1 MPKISATSSKGLFLT
16 YFIKIVISSIA
27 SVMLFNSIS
36 SAIILKLDLDLSVA
50 GYVSIAV
57 CLLSSIIISIISI
70 SGFKNNFLLLSVI
83 SVVPFAIF
91 VFINF
96 LVNKSNSIY
105 FIIKLALIF
114 AVAIIVALI
123 KSSRKRWINGYNKG

>member
-1 MPKISATSSKGLFLT
+1 MPKISATSSKGLFIT

-57 CLLSSIIISIISI
+57 CFLSSIIISIISI

-83 SVVPFAIF
+83 SVVPFAVF

-123 KSSRKRWINGYNKG
+123 KSSRKR

>member
-1 MPKISATSSKGLFLT
+1 MPKISATNSKGLFLT
-16 YFIKIVISSIA
+16 YFIKIVISSTA

-83 SVVPFAIF
+83 SVAPFSVF

-123 KSSRKRWINGYNKG
+123 KSSRKR

>member
-1 MPKISATSSKGLFLT
+1 MPKISATNSKGLFLT
-16 YFIKIVISSIA
+16 YFIKIAISSIA
-27 SVMLFNSIS
+27 SILLFNAIS
-36 SAIILKLDLDLSVA
+36 SAIVLKLDLDLSVA
-50 GYVSIAV
+50 GYISIAV
-57 CLLSSIIISIISI
+57 CLLSSIIISFVSI

-83 SVVPFAIF
+83 SVVPFAVF

-114 AVAIIVALI
+114 VSAIIIALI
-123 KSSRKRWINGYNKG
+123 KSSRKR

>member
-1 MPKISATSSKGLFLT
+1 MPKISATNSKGLFLT
-16 YFIKIVISSIA
+16 YFIKIAISSIV
-27 SVMLFNSIS
+27 SVLLFNLVS
-36 SAIILKLDLDLSVA
+36 SAIVLKLDLDLSVA
-50 GYVSIAV
+50 GYISIAV
-57 CLLSSIIISIISI
+57 CLLSSIIISFVSI

-83 SVVPFAIF
+83 SVVPFAVF

-114 AVAIIVALI
+114 VSAIIIALI
-123 KSSRKRWINGYNKG
+123 KSSRKR

>member
-1 MPKISATSSKGLFLT
+1 MPKISATNSKELFLT
-16 YFIKIVISSIA
+16 YFIKIAISSIV
-27 SVMLFNSIS
+27 SVLLFNLVS
-36 SAIILKLDLDLSVA
+36 SAIVLKLDLDLSVS
-50 GYVSIAV
+50 GYISIAV
-57 CLLSSIIISIISI
+57 CLLSSIIISFVSI

-83 SVVPFAIF
+83 SVVPFAVF

-114 AVAIIVALI
+114 VSAIIVALI
-123 KSSRKRWINGYNKG
+123 KSSRKR

>member
-1 MPKISATSSKGLFLT
+1 MTKISAKNSKELFLT
-16 YFIKIVISSIA
+16 YFIKIAISSIV
-27 SVMLFNSIS
+27 SVLLFNLVS
-36 SAIILKLDLDLSVA
+36 SAIVLKLDLDLSVA
-50 GYVSIAV
+50 GYISIAV
-57 CLLSSIIISIISI
+57 CLLSSIIISFVSI

-83 SVVPFAIF
+83 SVVPFAVF

-114 AVAIIVALI
+114 VSAIIIALI
-123 KSSRKRWINGYNKG
+123 KSSRKR

>member
-1 MPKISATSSKGLFLT
+1 MPKISATNSKGLFLT
-16 YFIKIVISSIA
+16 YFIKIAISSIA
-27 SVMLFNSIS
+27 SIVLFNAIS
-36 SAIILKLDLDLSVA
+36 SAIVLKLDLDLSVA
-50 GYVSIAV
+50 GYISIAV
-57 CLLSSIIISIISI
+57 CLLSSIIISFVSI

-83 SVVPFAIF
+83 SVVPFAVF

-114 AVAIIVALI
+114 VSAIIIALI
-123 KSSRKRWINGYNKG
+123 KSSRKR

>member
-57 CLLSSIIISIISI
+57 CLLSSLIISIISI

-83 SVVPFAIF
+83 SVVPFALF

-123 KSSRKRWINGYNKG
+123 KSSRKR

>member
-57 CLLSSIIISIISI
+57 CLLSSIIISITSI

-83 SVVPFAIF
+83 SVVPFAVF

-123 KSSRKRWINGYNKG
+123 KSSRKR

>member
-114 AVAIIVALI
+114 AVAIIVR
-123 KSSRKRWINGYNKG
+123 SEERV

>member
-50 GYVSIAV
+50 GYISIAV

-123 KSSRKRWINGYNKG
+123 KSSRKR

>member
-1 MPKISATSSKGLFLT
+1 MPKISATNSKGLFLT
-16 YFIKIVISSIA
+16 YFIKIAISSIA
-27 SVMLFNSIS
+27 SVLLFNLVS
-36 SAIILKLDLDLSVA
+36 SAIVLKLDFDLSVA
-50 GYVSIAV
+50 GYISIAV
-57 CLLSSIIISIISI
+57 CLLSSIIISFVSI

-83 SVVPFAIF
+83 SVVPFAVF

-114 AVAIIVALI
+114 VSAIIIALI
-123 KSSRKRWINGYNKG
+123 KSSRKR

>member
-1 MPKISATSSKGLFLT
+1 MPKISATSSKGLFIT

-57 CLLSSIIISIISI
+57 CLLSSIIISITSI

-83 SVVPFAIF
+83 SVVPFAVF

-123 KSSRKRWINGYNKG
+123 KSSRKR

>member
-1 MPKISATSSKGLFLT
+1 MPKISATNSKGLFLT
-16 YFIKIVISSIA
+16 YFIKIAISSIA
-27 SVMLFNSIS
+27 SVLLFNLVS
-36 SAIILKLDLDLSVA
+36 SAIVLKLDLDLSAA
-50 GYVSIAV
+50 GYISIAV
-57 CLLSSIIISIISI
+57 CLLSSIIISFVSI

-83 SVVPFAIF
+83 SVVPFAVF

-114 AVAIIVALI
+114 LSAIIIALI
-123 KSSRKRWINGYNKG
+123 KSSRKR

>member
-1 MPKISATSSKGLFLT
+1 MPKISATSSKGLFIT

-57 CLLSSIIISIISI
+57 CLLSSIIISITSI

-83 SVVPFAIF
+83 SVVPFALF

-123 KSSRKRWINGYNKG
+123 KSSRKR

>member
-27 SVMLFNSIS
+27 SIS

-57 CLLSSIIISIISI
+57 CLLSSIIISITSI

-83 SVVPFAIF
+83 SVVPFAVF

-123 KSSRKRWINGYNKG
+123 KSSRKR

>member
-83 SVVPFAIF
+83 SVVPFALF
-91 VFINF
+91 VFIIF

-123 KSSRKRWINGYNKG
+123 KSSRKR

>member
-1 MPKISATSSKGLFLT
+1 MPKISATNSKELFLT
-16 YFIKIVISSIA
+16 YFIKIAISSIV
-27 SVMLFNSIS
+27 SVLLFNMVS
-36 SAIILKLDLDLSVA
+36 SAIVLKLDLDLSVS
-50 GYVSIAV
+50 GYISIAV
-57 CLLSSIIISIISI
+57 CLLSSIIISFVSI

-83 SVVPFAIF
+83 SVVPFAVF

-114 AVAIIVALI
+114 VSAIIIALI
-123 KSSRKRWINGYNKG
+123 KSSRKR

>member
-27 SVMLFNSIS
+27 SVMLSNSIS

-83 SVVPFAIF
+83 SVVPFALF

>member
-1 MPKISATSSKGLFLT
+1 MPKISATNSKGLFLT
-16 YFIKIVISSIA
+16 YFIKIVISSTA

-83 SVVPFAIF
+83 SVVPFSVF

-123 KSSRKRWINGYNKG
+123 KSSRKR

>member
-1 MPKISATSSKGLFLT
+1 MPKISATNSKGLFLT
-16 YFIKIVISSIA
+16 YFIKIAISSIA
-27 SVMLFNSIS
+27 SILLFNAIS
-36 SAIILKLDLDLSVA
+36 SAIVLKLDLDLSVA
-50 GYVSIAV
+50 GYISIAV
-57 CLLSSIIISIISI
+57 CLLSAIIISFVSI

-83 SVVPFAIF
+83 SVVPFAVF

-114 AVAIIVALI
+114 VSAIIIALI
-123 KSSRKRWINGYNKG
+123 KSSRKR

>member
-1 MPKISATSSKGLFLT
+1 MPKISATNSKGLFLT
-16 YFIKIVISSIA
+16 YFIKIVISSTA

-83 SVVPFAIF
+83 SVVPFAVF

-105 FIIKLALIF
+105 FIIKFALIF

-123 KSSRKRWINGYNKG
+123 KSSRKR

>member
-1 MPKISATSSKGLFLT
+1 MPKISATSSKGLFIT

-57 CLLSSIIISIISI
+57 CLLSSIIISITSI

-123 KSSRKRWINGYNKG
+123 KSSRKR

>member
-1 MPKISATSSKGLFLT
+1 MPKISATNSKGLFLT

-83 SVVPFAIF
+83 SVVPFAVF

-123 KSSRKRWINGYNKG
+123 KSSRKR

>member
-1 MPKISATSSKGLFLT
+1 MPKISATNSKELFLT
-16 YFIKIVISSIA
+16 YFIKIAISSIV
-27 SVMLFNSIS
+27 SVLLFNLVS
-36 SAIILKLDLDLSVA
+36 SAIVLKLDFDLSVA
-50 GYVSIAV
+50 GYISIAV
-57 CLLSSIIISIISI
+57 CLLSSIIISFVSI

-83 SVVPFAIF
+83 SVVPFAVL

-114 AVAIIVALI
+114 ISAIIIALI
-123 KSSRKRWINGYNKG
+123 KSSRKR

>member
-1 MPKISATSSKGLFLT
+1 MFKSIIL
-16 YFIKIVISSIA
+16 IKIVISSIA

-83 SVVPFAIF
+83 SVVPFALF

-123 KSSRKRWINGYNKG
+123 KSSRKR

>member
-1 MPKISATSSKGLFLT
+1 MPKISATNSKGLFLT
-16 YFIKIVISSIA
+16 YFIKIAISSIA
-27 SVMLFNSIS
+27 SVLLFNLVF
-36 SAIILKLDLDLSVA
+36 SAIVLKLDLDLSVA
-50 GYVSIAV
+50 GYISIAV
-57 CLLSSIIISIISI
+57 CLLSAIIISFVSI

-83 SVVPFAIF
+83 SVVPFAVF

-114 AVAIIVALI
+114 VSAIIIALI
-123 KSSRKRWINGYNKG
+123 KSSRKR

>member
-1 MPKISATSSKGLFLT
+1 MPKISATNSKGLFLT
-16 YFIKIVISSIA
+16 YFIKITISSIV
-27 SVMLFNSIS
+27 SILLFNLVS
-36 SAIILKLDLDLSVA
+36 SAIVLKLDLDLSVA
-50 GYVSIAV
+50 GYISIAV
-57 CLLSSIIISIISI
+57 CLLSSIIISFVSI

-83 SVVPFAIF
+83 SVVPFAVF

-114 AVAIIVALI
+114 VSAIIIALI
-123 KSSRKRWINGYNKG
+123 KSSRKR

>member
-1 MPKISATSSKGLFLT
+1 MPKISATNSKGLFLI
-16 YFIKIVISSIA
+16 YFVKIIISSIISILLFSILS
-27 SVMLFNSIS
+27 SVV
-36 SAIILKLDLDLSVA
+36 ILKLDLDLSVSN
-50 GYVSIAV
+50 YISIAI
-57 CLLSSIIISIISI
+57 CLLTAMIISLVST

-96 LVNKSNSIY
+96 LISSGSSVY

-114 AVAIIVALI
+114 AAAVVMSLI
-123 KSSRKRWINGYNKG
+123 KSAKKR

>member
-114 AVAIIVALI
+114 AVAIIVAFI
-123 KSSRKRWINGYNKG
+123 KSSRKR